1 MYNSGNQQ
9 RLALDDTPI
18 LYMILGKLQQFSLE
32 GNKHTQLRQAGFRG
46 ETNAKSWDKKVL
58 QKIPRKTP
66 WNKKIQWSEIL

>member
-46 ETNAKSWDKKVL
+46 ETNAKS
-58 QKIPRKTP
+58 
-66 WNKKIQWSEIL
+66 